1 MTAEN
6 PVQLNLFD
14 FGCFCELNSPIEE
27 EAPIFLEVNQP
38 VWYVCKSDVISYYS
52 CSTNRTDEYADLHL
66 VDGNTYERIS
76 YEDIGKKAFLT
87 RKEADTAALS
97 YLADHR
103 ADIILADEI
112 QPEMTKAYCYVRKCD
127 ERTMIAFYS
136 VLPDGNIYMKRFTTY
151 AHILDCKGSDKLRE
165 KYIRDFLDQQEFRYC
180 NPKSFVFLPQ
190 FKNMYRCS
198 QDCDWMYADAEYG
211 GCL

>member
-14 FGCFCELNSPIEE
+14 FGFFCELNSPKEE
-27 EAPIFLEVNQP
+27 ETPIFLEVNQP
-38 VWYVCKSDVISYYS
+38 VWYVRKSDVISYYS
-52 CSTNRTDEYADLHL
+52 CSTSKTGEYANLHL
-66 VDGNTYERIS
+66 VDGNTYDRIA
-76 YEDIGKKAFLT
+76 YGDIGKTAFLT
-87 RKEADTAALS
+87 RREADTAALS

-103 ADIILADEI
+103 TDIILADEI
-112 QPEMTKAYCYVRKCD
+112 QPVITKAYYYVRKCD

-136 VLPDGNIYMKRFTTY
+136 LLPDGNIYMKGFTTY

-165 KYIRDFLDQQEFRYC
+165 KYIREFLDQQDFRYC
-180 NPKSFVFLPQ
+180 NPQSFGCIPQ
-190 FKNMYRCS
+190 FKNMYRCAP
-198 QDCDWMYADAEYG
+198 DCDWMYAEAEYG